1 MLKIYNSHHR
11 FLALLDKGLK
21 EVYTT
26 DSLDTGWRTL
36 CFQVPCNPDYI
47 NLLDE
52 ENYVETNDYNYIIK
66 EVKSE
71 DNFYL
76 TVYCQPDIDDF
87 KSSVHQ
93 YFDVS
98 QKSVKQAYEYCLA
111 DTGWQLS
118 YHSVDNT
125 RLQDEYKDKN
135 KYKIEMIR
143 KIANDFNQEFWFDT
157 KNKILYIYDNL
168 GKDLGAFY
176 SNELKLK
183 LLKRFSNSYDYGTIV
198 YPVPNDKMSGNI
210 QAINEGRDYIENFD
224 YTDKRIV
231 KFYEDKDATHAEQLL
246 KGAQEYL
253 NEICVPKTTYEIALT
268 DIGPSVSLGDN
279 IIIVDKIK
287 NTKIKQRVVEIVR
300 YQLQPEKSKLI
311 ISNLPSNFYKMFVA
325 GNRELEKDMRFVK
338 NTLENDATLISNQA
352 THINKIV
359 QELKDKNII
368 TINLE

>member
-1 MLKIYNSHHR
+1 MLKIYNNQYR
-11 FLALLDKGLK
+11 FLTLLDNGLK
-21 EVYTT
+21 DVYTT

-36 CFQVPCNPDYI
+36 CFKVPCKPEYI
-47 NLLDE
+47 NYLDE
-52 ENYVETNDYNYIIK
+52 ENYIETDDYNYIIK

-76 TVYCQPDIDDF
+76 TVYCQPNIDAF
-87 KSSVHQ
+87 KSAVHQ

-98 QKSVKQAYEYCLA
+98 QKSVKQAYEYCLQN
-111 DTGWQLS
+111 TGWSLS
-118 YHSVDNT
+118 YNSADNT
-125 RLQDEYKDKN
+125 RLQDEYQERN

-168 GKDLGAFY
+168 GKDFGAFY

-183 LLKRFSNSYDYGTIV
+183 LLKRFSNSYEYGTVV

-210 QAINEGRDYIENFD
+210 WTINEGRDYIENYD
-224 YTDKRIV
+224 YTNKRII
-231 KFYEDKDATHAEQLL
+231 KFYEDKNATHAEQLL

-268 DIGPSVSLGDN
+268 DIGPTIGLGDN

-287 NTKIKQRVVEIVR
+287 NTKIKQRVVEITR
-300 YQLQPEKSKLI
+300 YPLQPEKSKLT

-325 GNRELEKDMRFVK
+325 GNRELEKDIRFIEK
-338 NTLENDATLISNQA
+338 NIEENEDLISKNDR
-352 THINKIV
+352 HIDEIIEVLGKHNI
-359 QELKDKNII
+359 NII
-368 TINLE
+368 IND